1 MQLYL
6 EQPETAQFCE
16 ILYKGTTVVKKE
28 GEIGTKG
35 KEQQQM
41 YQSYDAAFEG
51 WRTTALAKLEEGYR
65 DPKKR
70 ATKEQLDRGIYQQY
84 LQQQQETQAIQ
95 WLGYYGYLEDATL
108 ENQLVDYYVAR
119 NNYAAA
125 EKYILGNLQN
135 SKNPNVIIRQ
145 IRYLTVINP
154 MLSRFMLG
162 NLPLEITAPDP
173 IVYYKE
179 LAQAQARLGFF
190 DTLSTQLRIIKGNT
204 TQFTY
209 LLHLLDPPHPQNSQQ
224 LVALQKA
231 QALLNN
237 WQSNSPNQRTAYQQ
251 LIAAAQRI
259 GQIEIATE
267 LQTVL
272 ETLPEEE

>member
-6 EQPETAQFCE
+6 EKSETAQFCE
-16 ILYKGTTVVKKE
+16 IICKGTTIVEKT
-28 GEIGTKG
+28 GDIGTKG
-35 KEQQQM
+35 EEEQQI
-41 YQSYDAAFEG
+41 YQSYASAFER
-51 WRTTALAKLEEGYR
+51 WCTIALAKLEEGYR

-70 ATKEQLDRGIYQQY
+70 ATKEQLDPAVYQQY
-84 LQQQQETQAIQ
+84 LQQQQETKAIE

-108 ENQLVDYYVAR
+108 EDQLVDYYVEHK
-119 NNYAAA
+119 NYAAA
-125 EKYILGNLQN
+125 EKYILGTLQS

-145 IRYLTVINP
+145 IRYLTLVNP

-162 NLPLEITAPDP
+162 NLPLEVAAPNP

-190 DTLSTQLRIIKGNT
+190 DTLATQLRIIKGRT
-204 TQFTY
+204 TQFMY
-209 LLHLLDPPHPQNSQQ
+209 LLHLLDHPHPQSSQQ

-237 WQSNSPNQRTAYQQ
+237 WQSNSPSQHTAYQL

-259 GQIEIATE
+259 EQIEIATE
-267 LQTVL
+267 LQAVL
-272 ETLPEEE
+272 KKL